1 MRGPYGQGFTPEE
14 RQELYRKRCFWLL
27 QLLHELESRG
37 HLSESLVER
46 YAKRMQTTARTV
58 RRWVTA
64 GKVPSG
70 ERRGV
75 SPADER
81 LRELLIAN
89 VGNAAAAADVLKVER
104 GRGYSRRNIQRV
116 VNELMPADERAELRG
131 GARARKN
138 AQLSFRI
145 EIEHPNEVWFVDH
158 KESSVW
164 VTHPVLGEPV
174 KAWLSSVVDGRSR
187 ALVACIGTPGRPT
200 KHDVKVLLFRAISQ
214 TDKWPVGGV
223 PLSIVWDN
231 DATFSSDDVSDILSE
246 LNLPADPIDAYAP
259 TQNGRAEAFNHTLD
273 LRFSRFQLSY
283 AHGAAQRNGELY
295 SGTNH
300 ALAWNVFLHKLDETT
315 SWYRHEHE
323 HSAIGGRHT
332 EQEWLDLT
340 ADMGLPHYGPG
351 ALVWM
356 LPERHEAT
364 VRKGG
369 IFAFSNRYFS
379 EDLILLP
386 QRRVELAYSSWDTRT
401 VEVLHNGRW
410 QCTAKAAPP
419 SEAERERFAGRVGA
433 RAADMSQRR
442 KRVNQE
448 RRDVNDQLAREL
460 PPAAALS
467 APERQPAGQLLPADL
482 EDEYYDL
489 GGLAPA
495 SGGEEAS

>member
-1 MRGPYGQGFTPEE
+1 M
-14 RQELYRKRCFWLL
+14 
-27 QLLHELESRG
+27 LHELEITG

-46 YAKRMQTTARTV
+46 YATRMQTTTRTV
-58 RRWVTA
+58 RRWVKA
-64 GKVPSG
+64 GRVPSG

-81 LRELLIAN
+81 LRELLIKN
-89 VGNAAAAADVLKVER
+89 KGNAAAAADVLKVER
-104 GRGYSRRNIQRV
+104 GRGYSRRNLQRV
-116 VNELMPADERAELRG
+116 VNELMPADERAELKG

-145 EIEHPNEVWFVDH
+145 EIEHANEVWFVDH

-164 VTHPVLGEPV
+164 VIHPVTREPV

-187 ALVACIGTPGRPT
+187 ALAACIGTPGRPT
-200 KHDVKVLLFRAISQ
+200 KQDVKVLLFRAISQ
-214 TDKWPVGGV
+214 TDKRPVGGV
-223 PLSIVWDN
+223 PHSIVWDN
-231 DATFSSDDVSDILSE
+231 DATFSADDVSDILHE

-283 AHGAAQRNGELY
+283 AHGAVRRNGDLY
-295 SGTNH
+295 SGEND
-300 ALAWNVFLHKLDETT
+300 ALAWNVFLHKLDEMT

-340 ADMGLPHYGPG
+340 AEMNLRHYGPG
-351 ALVWM
+351 DVVWM
-356 LPERHEAT
+356 LPERREAT
-364 VRKGG
+364 VRPGG
-369 IFAFSNRYFS
+369 IFAFNNRYFS
-379 EDLILLP
+379 DDLILLP

-401 VEVLHNGRW
+401 VEVLRNGRW

-419 SEAERERFAGRVGA
+419 SQAERERLAGRLGA

-442 KRVNQE
+442 ERVNQ
-448 RRDVNDQLAREL
+448 RRREENDQLAREL
-460 PPAAALS
+460 SPAAALS
-467 APERQPAGQLLPADL
+467 TPERDPATPERDPATPDREGAQQLLPVEVD
-482 EDEYYDL
+482 DEYYDL

-495 SGGEEAS
+495 TGAEEAS